1 MWPERPST
9 QSPSVKGKK
18 DGRRKLDFHFFL
30 LSSPGCN
37 IVPHTDNSHLFP
49 FSRNKFQFMSPSE
62 EKNFSFS
69 DMMIKTAF
77 GIFLSKFVVV
87 HHAKSSLRHQCVLNM
102 WRWFSDRKFLAP
114 TFLLNHLKRFSIWNY
129 FRISDSSHH
138 KRGEATK
145 NFPDGFKLFCKKGFQ
160 LLSVSLE
167 LLWKMSVLHGKRN
180 LTSGRV
186 CIVFPDDAGKRFT
199 GTLKVGAKNRA
210 RNREKL
216 PLPLRS
222 AETSW
227 YPNVTLTQLL
237 SP

>member
-87 HHAKSSLRHQCVLNM
+87 YHAKSSLRHQCVLNM
-102 WRWFSDRKFLAP
+102 WR
-114 TFLLNHLKRFSIWNY
+114 
-129 FRISDSSHH
+129 
-138 KRGEATK
+138 
-145 NFPDGFKLFCKKGFQ
+145 
-160 LLSVSLE
+160 
-167 LLWKMSVLHGKRN
+167 
-180 LTSGRV
+180 
-186 CIVFPDDAGKRFT
+186 
-199 GTLKVGAKNRA
+199 
-210 RNREKL
+210 
-216 PLPLRS
+216 
-222 AETSW
+222 
-227 YPNVTLTQLL
+227 
-237 SP
+237 